1 MQNSQNPDYIAFVKN
16 EHIRISQWK
25 QIRIA
30 YRLLR
35 ITYWMVR
42 FKKQHLN
49 QNIERNLKNLKKIF
63 INLNLPPM
71 NPYQY
76 WVHRQLALIQTV

>member
-1 MQNSQNPDYIAFVKN
+1 MQTNKNAIYISFLKN

-30 YRLLR
+30 YRLVR
-35 ITYWMVR
+35 ITYRRVR
-42 FKKQHLN
+42 SKKQHLN
-49 QNIERNLKNLKKIF
+49 QNIVNNLKRLKKIF

-71 NPYQY
+71 NPYHY
-76 WVHRQLALIQTV
+76 WVHRQLALI